1 MAIAVAGG
9 QYHCSIHPVMI
20 GSVNQNTSD
29 VPASCQ
35 GPYCD

>member
-1 MAIAVAGG
+1 MTLGGTGGG

-20 GSVNQNTSD
+20 GSINLDTQAQ
-29 VPASCQ
+29 PCQ